1 MEAVARCVR
10 KHAGR
15 TPGEGTKARSISTQ
29 CKHAAQTWATNADMK
44 KPSRRILRERI
55 QNGRNGRVEAE
66 QLRER
71 TPAYGL
77 PDA

>member
-10 KHAGR
+10 KHAER
-15 TPGEGTKARSISTQ
+15 KPGEGTKARSISTQ

-44 KPSRRILRERI
+44 KPSRRI
-55 QNGRNGRVEAE
+55 QNGRNGRVAAV

-71 TPAYGL
+71 TPAYES